1 MLNMSWGEMAVI
13 AVVTL
18 IVVGPKELPNVL
30 RTGAHW
36 MRQIRKLSRE
46 FQSGVDSLVREAE
59 LDEAKKIVTSA
70 RQGTLKRQI
79 ENTID
84 PTGEMQKSLDPK
96 QIAREADAATA
107 TRPAVAAAK
116 PATPAA
122 AAMTAAATETPATT
136 EAPATGD
143 ASPAAPSNVP
153 AKPKAVVIGPVD
165 RPAKPAADE
174 AAAPAKQQT
183 AAAPAAVAQ
192 ADPARKTGS

>member
-1 MLNMSWGEMAVI
+1 MLNIGWGEMAVI

-70 RQGTLKRQI
+70 KQGTLKRQI
-79 ENTID
+79 ENAVD
-84 PTGEMQKSLDPK
+84 PTGEMSKSLDPR
-96 QIAREADAATA
+96 QIVKEPETGAATK
-107 TRPAVAAAK
+107 PAAIAPK
-116 PATPAA
+116 PAPPAATPAA
-122 AAMTAAATETPATT
+122 APALATDAAPAQVAPAVPAAATKPA
-136 EAPATGD
+136 
-143 ASPAAPSNVP
+143 
-153 AKPKAVVIGPVD
+153 AVVIGPVGSGAA
-165 RPAKPAADE
+165 RPAVEE
-174 AAAPAKQQT
+174 AAVTQAEPA
-183 AAAPAAVAQ
+183 VVQ